1 VHDTAIEIADNFCD
15 QLIGYFVPAVS
26 GNYVFFCNSDDAS
39 DLFLSTDS
47 SASSRRIIAQETG
60 AAGPLAWGTTG
71 GTAGQER
78 SDTFVDPATGIM
90 LYSNGIPLIAGQKY
104 FMQMVHHQGGGGTE
118 SCVTAKLF
126 SDPDPATGTPSSIR
140 GSQLGTYVPK
150 CTYVTITNQPQSIT
164 VNSYASTTFTTGAAT
179 DSTVPVGGEADWRP
193 FFNNFVQYQWY
204 KNNTAVAGATTSAF
218 AMPTVLPT
226 DNNATFKCIMRALG
240 YADASGNAL
249 WATSQ
254 VATLTV
260 NVTAPQLLYAAIYT
274 NSNYIAWGGVATNYL
289 IVAFSTP
296 MDPVLLSQMSSYTL
310 PAGLTLLGVTVNSND
325 YRSVALSVSGTVTLP
340 VNVSV
345 SSSLTGLG
353 GGLAL
358 SGATSTAVNKV
369 PLTDADIGNLDDPS
383 VPGMMYVEGAQAYTI
398 VCEGSDIWN
407 NADGFNF
414 AYELKTNNFDVVVR
428 QKHTTHTSNWAKGG
442 LMVRETLDPAS
453 RDWNIVNDPASA
465 DGIEAPDNSGY
476 GANAVEANA
485 RVGTGGA
492 SAAWSINANPVP
504 DYPNAWVR
512 LTRVGN
518 ILSAYYSTDGT
529 SWTLHAAT
537 DPSTNGDMTAL
548 PSVVYVGI
556 CATAHNNDGV
566 GTDPSLLKYVNTM
579 DFDNY
584 TSSYVPVQTITIN
597 APQRVGSNL
606 TITWTPAV
614 GRLLASPALSGAAV
628 DWVQVGT
635 GGSASVPITGT
646 AQFFRVANP

>member
-1 VHDTAIEIADNFCD
+1 
-15 QLIGYFVPAVS
+15 
-26 GNYVFFCNSDDAS
+26 
-39 DLFLSTDS
+39 
-47 SASSRRIIAQETG
+47 
-60 AAGPLAWGTTG
+60 
-71 GTAGQER
+71 
-78 SDTFVDPATGIM
+78 
-90 LYSNGIPLIAGQKY
+90 
-104 FMQMVHHQGGGGTE
+104 
-118 SCVTAKLF
+118 
-126 SDPDPATGTPSSIR
+126 
-140 GSQLGTYVPK
+140 
-150 CTYVTITNQPQSIT
+150 
-164 VNSYASTTFTTGAAT
+164 
-179 DSTVPVGGEADWRP
+179 
-193 FFNNFVQYQWY
+193 
-204 KNNTAVAGATTSAF
+204 
-218 AMPTVLPT
+218 
-226 DNNATFKCIMRALG
+226 
-240 YADASGNAL
+240 
-249 WATSQ
+249 
-254 VATLTV
+254 
-260 NVTAPQLLYAAIYT
+260 
-274 NSNYIAWGGVATNYL
+274 
-289 IVAFSTP
+289 
-296 MDPVLLSQMSSYTL
+296 MSSYTL

-453 RDWNIVNDPASA
+453 RDWNIVNDPAAA

-529 SWTLHAAT
+529 SWTLHAVT

-566 GTDPSLLKYVNTM
+566 GTDPSLLKYLATM

-584 TSSYVPVQTITIN
+584 TSTYVPVQTITIN